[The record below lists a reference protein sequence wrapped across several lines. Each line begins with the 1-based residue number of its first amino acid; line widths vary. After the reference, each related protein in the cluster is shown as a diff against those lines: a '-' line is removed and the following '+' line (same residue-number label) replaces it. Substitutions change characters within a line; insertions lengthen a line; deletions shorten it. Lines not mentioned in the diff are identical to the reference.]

1 MGIESTDLI
10 AILPELALVLLA
22 SSVLFIDLIFPKKA
36 LGQALG
42 ILGLFFPICAT
53 LFLWNEVSGNGAYF
67 AFQSSLLTDHFA
79 LFFKLIILVV
89 LGLVLISCSDY
100 SKQSVTNSS
109 YAKQFR
115 ENQSEFTALLL
126 LSSAGLML
134 LGSSAD
140 LITIYLS
147 LELASLPI
155 VALIAFGKSSKSL
168 EAALKFLVLSAISSA
183 ILIYG
188 FAFLYGLTGTMRII
202 SITEPT
208 IAQVIIDSTSMA
220 SNVGI
225 ATAIV
230 LITAGFGFKLSIV
243 PFHMWTPD
251 VYEGAPLPIG
261 AFLSIASKA
270 AAFAVILRIFYIAF
284 GNATLDWS
292 IMFASLSAITM
303 TVGNFIAIQQNSI
316 KRLLGYSTIAH
327 AGYML
332 IGVAAVTT
340 IPPVTNDSYLGITS
354 LLFYLGGYATMTL
367 TAFFAAL
374 GIISKTGS
382 GQIASLAGMGKR
394 SPLIALVLS
403 LSLISLIGIPPTVG
417 FTGKLFLFNAAVSS
431 GLIWL
436 AIIAVLN
443 SVVSAYYYTSIIRT
457 MYFRNA
463 DDSSL
468 IRISKPNLF
477 ALSVTSV
484 SILVL
489 GLWPAGLFE
498 AASTAAKSLFN

>member
-1 MGIESTDLI
+1 M
-10 AILPELALVLLA
+10 
-22 SSVLFIDLIFPKKA
+22 
-36 LGQALG
+36 
-42 ILGLFFPICAT
+42 
-53 LFLWNEVSGNGAYF
+53 
-67 AFQSSLLTDHFA
+67 
-79 LFFKLIILVV
+79 
-89 LGLVLISCSDY
+89 
-100 SKQSVTNSS
+100 
-109 YAKQFR
+109 
-115 ENQSEFTALLL
+115 
-126 LSSAGLML
+126 
-134 LGSSAD
+134 
-140 LITIYLS
+140 
-147 LELASLPI
+147 
-155 VALIAFGKSSKSL
+155 
-168 EAALKFLVLSAISSA
+168 
-183 ILIYG
+183 
-188 FAFLYGLTGTMRII
+188 
-202 SITEPT
+202 
-208 IAQVIIDSTSMA
+208 
-220 SNVGI
+220 
-225 ATAIV
+225 
-230 LITAGFGFKLSIV
+230 
-243 PFHMWTPD
+243 
-251 VYEGAPLPIG
+251 
-261 AFLSIASKA
+261 
-270 AAFAVILRIFYIAF
+270 
-284 GNATLDWS
+284 
-292 IMFASLSAITM
+292 
-303 TVGNFIAIQQNSI
+303 
-316 KRLLGYSTIAH
+316 GYSTIAH

>member
-1 MGIESTDLI
+1 
-10 AILPELALVLLA
+10 
-22 SSVLFIDLIFPKKA
+22 
-36 LGQALG
+36 
-42 ILGLFFPICAT
+42 
-53 LFLWNEVSGNGAYF
+53 
-67 AFQSSLLTDHFA
+67 
-79 LFFKLIILVV
+79 
-89 LGLVLISCSDY
+89 
-100 SKQSVTNSS
+100 
-109 YAKQFR
+109 
-115 ENQSEFTALLL
+115 
-126 LSSAGLML
+126 
-134 LGSSAD
+134 
-140 LITIYLS
+140 
-147 LELASLPI
+147 
-155 VALIAFGKSSKSL
+155 
-168 EAALKFLVLSAISSA
+168 
-183 ILIYG
+183 
-188 FAFLYGLTGTMRII
+188 
-202 SITEPT
+202 
-208 IAQVIIDSTSMA
+208 MA

-463 DDSSL
+463 DDSSI

-498 AASTAAKSLFN
+498 AANTAAKSLFN